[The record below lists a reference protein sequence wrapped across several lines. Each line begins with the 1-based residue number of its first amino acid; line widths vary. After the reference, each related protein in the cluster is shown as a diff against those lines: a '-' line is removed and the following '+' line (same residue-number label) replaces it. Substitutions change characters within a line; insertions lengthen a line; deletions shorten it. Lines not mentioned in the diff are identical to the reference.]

1 MTAHRTSAALTGLV
15 LAALV
20 AASSLAA
27 SAPQGSTTTS
37 GAPARTQVRGVSA
50 LPSLAEAGRTA
61 LPTNAIVSKSDTF
74 LVLSHGFD
82 DLAGACQDRGWV
94 GEDRTSQLY
103 AHVVTDK
110 TVNQVFFTGL
120 APVSGTD
127 NLTGNVATTRI
138 WGSYAVATTDSGV
151 VVFADEDVTHR
162 LFAVYP
168 GQSAIRTYGV
178 WPGATGKVADL
189 AYNGATHR
197 MIACGAILTGLYAF
211 AGNGENP
218 ALLGGTGTVTADT
231 TLLAARIEPRG
242 LAVDPLGNIYFAEYN
257 TNRVRVAR
265 VDGRVVTIAGTGMEG
280 FGGDGGPATAALL
293 FKPIDVALDPS
304 GTALYI
310 AENGNNRI
318 RVVQLA
324 TGIISTFYGDGTM
337 AMLGRPQS
345 IACSG
350 GTLWITQGMAL
361 VSRLA
366 GGVLTTVAGGG
377 GSYGPAAGGSDA
389 LQQTLG
395 SPQGVAADGTGG
407 VYFTDLGLRLAFH
420 LDAGGALSAVA
431 GVPAPIAMG
440 DRSLW
445 FGADMASHPAEVADW
460 VRTSGYGNGWSQ
472 RLTSPPFSSTAH
484 PGAVLH
490 FDGSIDLGTTGP
502 ISINSV
508 NEWVQ
513 VQGLDL
519 SGNWTSLHARV
530 VLVGGAD
537 GLLFSAFIGRGRF
550 KAEVRLGQ
558 DGNEYFYPAAMT
570 RLRIIVQTETSG
582 SSEDGL
588 GPDAPDGAL
597 VVDNLTLKDGDLD
610 VLPPTDFEDGT
621 TGPWTL
627 SAVNGGYVASGMVPF
642 WYRDFAAAAT
652 DVALQ
657 KGFDFTDPGCVWT
670 FLAAG
675 DTVNQRGVYARLT
688 SPWFARGSRGHPA
701 PRRLLGQARHR

>member
-1 MTAHRTSAALTGLV
+1 M
-15 LAALV
+15 
-20 AASSLAA
+20 
-27 SAPQGSTTTS
+27 
-37 GAPARTQVRGVSA
+37 
-50 LPSLAEAGRTA
+50 
-61 LPTNAIVSKSDTF
+61 
-74 LVLSHGFD
+74 
-82 DLAGACQDRGWV
+82 
-94 GEDRTSQLY
+94 
-103 AHVVTDK
+103 
-110 TVNQVFFTGL
+110 NQAFFTGL

-127 NLTGNVATTRI
+127 NLTGDVTTTRI
-138 WGSYAVATTDSGV
+138 WGSYALAATDSGV

-168 GQSAIRTYGV
+168 GQNAIRTYGV

-197 MIACGAILTGLYAF
+197 MIACGAVLTGLYAF

-218 ALLGGTGTVTADT
+218 AVLGGTGTVTADT

-265 VDGRVVTIAGTGMEG
+265 IDGRVVTIAGTGMEG

-304 GTALYI
+304 GAALYI

-324 TGIISTFYGDGTM
+324 TGIINTLYGDGTM
-337 AMLGRPQS
+337 ATLDPAAVHRLLGRRAVDHAGHGAGLP
-345 IACSG
+345 
-350 GTLWITQGMAL
+350 
-361 VSRLA
+361 A
-366 GGVLTTVAGGG
+366 GGWRADHRGGRR

-395 SPQGVAADGTGG
+395 SPQGVAADGAGG

-472 RLTSPPFSSTAH
+472 RLTSPPFSFTAH
-484 PGAVLH
+484 PGAVLR

-502 ISINSV
+502 ISMNSV
-508 NEWVQ
+508 NAWVQ
-513 VQGLDL
+513 VQGLDHPVTGPR
-519 SGNWTSLHARV
+519 SAPASSSWVAAV
-530 VLVGGAD
+530 

-550 KAEVRLGQ
+550 KAEVRLKP
-558 DGNEYFYPAAMT
+558 DGNEYFYPA
-570 RLRIIVQTETSG
+570 
-582 SSEDGL
+582 
-588 GPDAPDGAL
+588 P
-597 VVDNLTLKDGDLD
+597 
-610 VLPPTDFEDGT
+610 
-621 TGPWTL
+621 
-627 SAVNGGYVASGMVPF
+627 
-642 WYRDFAAAAT
+642 
-652 DVALQ
+652 
-657 KGFDFTDPGCVWT
+657 
-670 FLAAG
+670 
-675 DTVNQRGVYARLT
+675 
-688 SPWFARGSRGHPA
+688 
-701 PRRLLGQARHR
+701 